1 MKKLILLLIF
11 IPLVSFGQITISDII
26 KVGKMDLESF
36 EIYALEKGF
45 RFDNIENEEE
55 NNLYGLTMSKVE
67 GQRTEYLSYYQKF
80 FGVADRAVNY
90 QGPVQEKLVSIY
102 KELKSLGYEM
112 HGMSESESNGKT
124 YFGKEY
130 IKNGYETIYILIS
143 HDDLTVEIN
152 YQYFL

>member
-1 MKKLILLLIF
+1 MKKLLLLLLF
-11 IPLVSFGQITISDII
+11 IPLVSFGQISISDII

-45 RFDNIENEEE
+45 RHNKIDKTEDSF
-55 NNLYGLTMSKVE
+55 YGLEMKKSD
-67 GQRTEYLSYYQKF
+67 GIRTEYLTNYQKY
-80 FGVADRAVNY
+80 GISNRRAAIY
-90 QGPVQEKLVSIY
+90 QGPIQERLVSIY